1 MQRINR
7 LLLKARKRAG
17 GSVFAH
23 FAILER
29 TDDTVHMT
37 VTLWDGKEG
46 SARDREDWR
55 QEYYFKTHDDAVAKW
70 EEVKRQYGTNPKY
83 EPVLLILYDR
93 EQVNA

>member
-17 GSVFAH
+17 GNVFAQ
-23 FAILER
+23 LER

-37 VTLWDGKEG
+37 VTLWDGKDG

-55 QEYYFKTHDDAVAKW
+55 QEYYFTTHDDALAKW
-70 EEVKRQYGTNPKY
+70 EEIKRQYGTNPKY
-83 EPVLLILYDR
+83 EPVLLILYGR
-93 EQVNA
+93 EQVDA

>member
-17 GSVFAH
+17 GNVFLNMG
-23 FAILER
+23 ILER
-29 TDDTVHMT
+29 EDDMAHLT
-37 VTLWDGKEG
+37 VTLWDGKDG

-55 QEYYFKTHDDAVAKW
+55 QEYYFRTHDEALAKW
-70 EEVKRQYGTNPKY
+70 EEAKRQYGTNPKH
-83 EPVLLILYDR
+83 EPVLLILYGR